1 MRPFTQKLHLGDFH
15 DVQGVLRSRSK
26 ATIWHPLGSLSVAA
40 LQAPF
45 RLIQWPRHRFYTPR
59 VHLIMWN
66 DGGKL
71 SFFKP
76 IPPFSP
82 ISLVVLVKE
91 LPPYWHKCL
100 TKNPPLFPPS
110 AGLCGRGALLLP
122 EWRGRCPR
130 RQHPRV
136 QRPVLCIHNPLL
148 VGSYS
153 AALQISSQFRN
164 NSDLL
169 AGESGCYSSWILMCF
184 SRGSRC
190 IFCQFHLLNAAEI

>member
-100 TKNPPLFPPS
+100 TKNPTLFPPPQGFVV
-110 AGLCGRGALLLP
+110 AVLYCFLNGEVGALAGSTHAFSGRYCAYITPFWWGAILP
-122 EWRGRCPR
+122 R
-130 RQHPRV
+130 
-136 QRPVLCIHNPLL
+136 
-148 VGSYS
+148 
-153 AALQISSQFRN
+153 FR
-164 NSDLL
+164 
-169 AGESGCYSSWILMCF
+169 
-184 SRGSRC
+184 
-190 IFCQFHLLNAAEI
+190 